1 VKIFLQGH
9 IWSTAG
15 GALVGIELTLSY
27 EIPKST
33 HARWHTKGGG
43 GWGESNE
50 EPWENPSALHYA
62 YCCKFLHSFI
72 IANLSIKE
80 GCLFGMFVALK
91 SPKLQHLVMLLV
103 MLDSPRSAGVHRGGF
118 IMFRSTIHELL
129 NIEHFLKSEILIK

>member
-1 VKIFLQGH
+1 MKFPKVPTLGGTQG
-9 IWSTAG
+9 G
-15 GALVGIELTLSY
+15 E
-27 EIPKST
+27 
-33 HARWHTKGGG
+33 GGG
-43 GWGESNE
+43 RVMGK
-50 EPWENPSALHYA
+50 PWEKPSAMHYT
-62 YCCKFLHSFI
+62 YCCKLLHSFI

-129 NIEHFLKSEILIK
+129 NIEHFFKSENLIKSKKSFKKNLGHL